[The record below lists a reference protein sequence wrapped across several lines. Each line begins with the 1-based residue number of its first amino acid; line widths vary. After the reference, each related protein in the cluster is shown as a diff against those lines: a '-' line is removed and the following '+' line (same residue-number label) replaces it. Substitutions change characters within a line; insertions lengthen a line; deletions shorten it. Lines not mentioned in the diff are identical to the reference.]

1 MFSDM
6 KILFT
11 WLGMADLRA
20 ASGSAEG
27 SLGPI
32 GQAVSARDFDQI
44 VILSDHSP
52 SEDALYVE
60 WIKKLK
66 PNIVV
71 LAKTTLTR
79 PTDFGEIYEHA
90 VRVVE
95 SHFTRTNEPELTF
108 HLSPGTPAMAAVW
121 IILSKTRFPA
131 QLIESSIEEGVRTV
145 SLPFDLSAEYLPDLL
160 KKPDDELK
168 HLSLGLPPQEP
179 EFERIVH
186 RCAEMKRLI
195 LQARR
200 IALRDV
206 PVLIQGESG
215 TGKELFARAIHQSS
229 PRKGKPFVAINCG
242 AIPDTLMD
250 AEFFGYE
257 KGAFTGAN
265 IDRAGYFKAADGG
278 TLFLDEIGE
287 LSLFSQV
294 KLLRVIQERSVTPLG
309 STRPQKLN
317 LRLIAATNKNLIH
330 EVAEKR
336 FREDLFHRI
345 AVGIL
350 TIPPLRDRKG
360 DIGLLTD
367 AFLIQLNEELS
378 SQPGFLDRRL
388 SPAARKILIGHSW
401 PGNVRELKNT
411 LLRAAVWSTNEVL
424 SAAEVSSAVLSPS
437 NTIDAPLNRQLGDG
451 FSLRDLL
458 GEVARHYVSRA
469 LQQSNGVKTEA
480 AKLLGLPNYQTLVNW
495 MDKYHVTQ

>member
-1 MFSDM
+1 M

-20 ASGSAEG
+20 SVGEAGDSI
-27 SLGPI
+27 GPI
-32 GQAVSARDFDQI
+32 GQAVSARDFDKL
-44 VILSDHSP
+44 VILSDHSQRENTRYLKWV
-52 SEDALYVE
+52 SKLNTLSVALE
-60 WIKKLK
+60 KA
-66 PNIVV
+66 P
-71 LAKTTLTR
+71 LTR
-79 PTDFGEIYEHA
+79 PTEFSEIYENA

-95 SHFTRTNEPELTF
+95 NHVTRTNESDMTF

-131 QLIESSIEEGVRTV
+131 QLIESSIEEGVRSV

-160 KKPDDELK
+160 RKPDDELK
-168 HLSLGLPPQEP
+168 NLSLGLPPQEP

-229 PRKGKPFVAINCG
+229 PRKGMPFVAVNCG
-242 AIPDTLMD
+242 AIPDTLID

-257 KGAFTGAN
+257 KGAFTGAT
-265 IDRAGYFKAADGG
+265 ISRAGYFKAAEGG

-287 LSLFSQV
+287 LSLMSQV

-309 STRPQKLN
+309 STHPQKLN
-317 LRLIAATNKNLIH
+317 LRLIAATNKNLIL
-330 EVAEKR
+330 EVAERR

-350 TIPPLRDRKG
+350 VIPPLRERKG

-367 AFLIQLNEELS
+367 AILAQLNQELS
-378 SQPGFLDRRL
+378 TQPGYFGRSLG
-388 SPAARKILIGHSW
+388 PAARKVLIEHSW
-401 PGNVRELKNT
+401 PGNVRELQNT
-411 LLRAAVWSTNEVL
+411 LLRATVWST
-424 SAAEVSSAVLSPS
+424 SASLGPLEVSKEIMSLPRDTAS
-437 NTIDAPLNRQLGDG
+437 ILNHPIGDG

-458 GEVARHYVSRA
+458 GSITKQYISRA
-469 LQQSNGVKTEA
+469 LHQSNGVKTEA
-480 AKLLGLPNYQTLVNW
+480 AKLLGLPNYQTLANW
-495 MDKYHVTQ
+495 IDKYGTTL